1 MAVISSIAASLER
14 RLDPASRAPLAVGFS
29 GGGDSLALL
38 VGALHWA
45 RAHDRRVLTLTVD
58 HGLNPDS
65 AAWTLEAGA
74 MAQRL
79 GADWRGLSWVGEKP
93 AQGLPAA
100 ARLARHRLLAEAAR
114 GAGAGVL
121 LLGHTATDIAES
133 DLMRAGAT
141 PQLGRLRDW
150 APSPVWPEGRGVFLL
165 RPLLSLTRAQLRAWL
180 AGQGLSWRDDPAN
193 ADARFARAR
202 ARAVLGEE
210 ASAMAEEAS
219 LLAAWLSA
227 GQSGAAVEIALSR
240 YRLRAGPAAEA
251 RRVLAA
257 SLLCASGRETPPRA
271 GEVVRLHERLA
282 GGDEVAAT
290 LAGARVAADAATVLL
305 VKERGRAGRAGRAEP
320 ALPLQASETGVF
332 DGRFEAAAT
341 EPLTVV
347 PLAGRAARLSEA
359 DRRRLM
365 RIDARVRPSLPCL
378 ITEGGAVALPAPFG
392 AGPAMAQAL
401 APLRWTSALGGID
414 SEQAL
419 AEFSLRNLVTRGEV
433 AP

>member
-1 MAVISSIAASLER
+1 MISSIAASLER
-14 RLDPASRAPLAVGFS
+14 RLDPANRAPLALGYS

-38 VGALHWA
+38 VGALQWA
-45 RAHDRRVLTLTVD
+45 KAHGRRVVALTVD
-58 HGLNPDS
+58 HGLHPDS
-65 AAWTLEAGA
+65 AAWTLEAGVT
-74 MAQRL
+74 AQRL
-79 GADWRGLSWVGEKP
+79 GVDWRGLCWTGDKP
-93 AQGLPAA
+93 KHGLPEA

-114 GAGAGVL
+114 RAGAGVL

-165 RPLLSLTRAQLRAWL
+165 RPLLGLTRAELRAWL

-193 ADARFARAR
+193 EDARFARAR
-202 ARAVLGEE
+202 ARAVLGEQ
-210 ASAMAEEAS
+210 ASAMAEEES

-227 GQSGAAVEIALSR
+227 GQAGAAGEIALSR
-240 YRLRAGPAAEA
+240 DRLRAGPAAEA

-271 GEVVRLHERLA
+271 GEVARLHDRLA
-282 GGDEVAAT
+282 GAGEVAAT
-290 LAGARVAADAATVLL
+290 LAGARLAADEASVLL
-305 VKERGRAGRAGRAEP
+305 VKERGRAGRAEP
-320 ALPLQASETGVF
+320 ALTLQASEAGVF
-332 DGRFEAAAT
+332 DGRFEVRAG

-359 DRRRLM
+359 DRRHLAQM
-365 RIDARVRPSLPCL
+365 DARVRPSLPCL
-378 ITEGGAVALPAPFG
+378 ITERGAVALPAPFG
-392 AGPAMAQAL
+392 TGPAQARAL

-414 SEQAL
+414 GEQAL
-419 AEFSLRNLVTRGEV
+419 AEFSLRNPVTRGEV
-433 AP
+433 VP